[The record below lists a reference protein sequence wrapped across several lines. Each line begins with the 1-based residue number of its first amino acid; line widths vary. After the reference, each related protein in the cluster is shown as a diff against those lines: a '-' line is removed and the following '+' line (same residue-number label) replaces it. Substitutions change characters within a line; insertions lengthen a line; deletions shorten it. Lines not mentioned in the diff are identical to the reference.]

1 MGTRAKA
8 DNVEV
13 LLVEDNWGDV
23 LLMKEAFREAA
34 LPVQLSIV
42 TNGEEAL
49 DYLTQEALHR
59 TPSRTALV
67 LLDLNL
73 PRMDG
78 RILLRRIKA
87 EPLLR
92 DLPVVVLSSSRL
104 ETDIR
109 ETLGMRASDYF
120 VKPSDLHGFQETV
133 RRLWELWLGPG
144 APWRTGN

>member
-1 MGTRAKA
+1 LGTRAEAK
-8 DNVEV
+8 DVEV

-23 LLMKEAFREAA
+23 FLMKEALREAA
-34 LPVQLSIV
+34 LPVRLSIV
-42 TNGEEAL
+42 TDGEEAL
-49 DYLTQEALHR
+49 AYLTREVLYR
-59 TPSRTALV
+59 VPSRTALV

-78 RILLRRIKA
+78 RILLRRIKE

-133 RRLWELWLGPG
+133 KRLWEVWLGPG
-144 APWRTGN
+144 ASRGRN